1 MTICGAPSGHEM
13 SPAQQAQNLVSMRA
27 VRPLIHAVAA
37 AGVGRGAFLRA
48 ARLDPSREHAPDA
61 RLPRAKLF
69 ELFELAVAVTGDPAF
84 GLHSVEGLRS
94 EAVSPLGALVV
105 HASTLRDALRSL
117 QEFRRLFANE
127 ASFHIHERNGKVLVR
142 CHRTEEASAIAQRY
156 MSEVALG
163 GLYLLLRRFAVP
175 VEFVAFTYPAPEYV
189 VEYTRVFER
198 RARFGQ
204 VFTGLCFDAA
214 WLDACSP
221 HEDSALHDALT
232 DHARREIRQLTERR
246 PWAERVRDLLVWQ
259 RQPRLMT
266 MATSA
271 RKLGVSVRS
280 LRRHLAREGQ
290 PYPTL
295 VGEAMTLIAKH
306 SLLEEDRTIAETAH
320 ELGFADNT
328 AFHRAFKRWT
338 GLTPT
343 EYREQ
348 RALDTRD
355 SAT

>member
-1 MTICGAPSGHEM
+1 M

-27 VRPLIHAVAA
+27 VRPLVHAVAA
-37 AGVGRGAFLRA
+37 VGIGRAAFLRA
-48 ARLDPSREHAPDA
+48 ARLDPSWEQAPDA

-69 ELFELAVAVTGDPAF
+69 ELFELAIAVTGDPAF
-84 GLHSVEGLRS
+84 GLHSVEALRS

-105 HASTLRDALRSL
+105 HASTLREALRSL

-127 ASFHIHERNGKVLVR
+127 ASFHIHERSGKVFVR
-142 CHRTEEASAIAQRY
+142 CHRTEGASAVALRY

-163 GLYLLLRRFAVP
+163 GFYLLLRRLAVP
-175 VEFVAFTYPAPEYV
+175 VDFVAFTYPAPEYV
-189 VEYTRVFER
+189 VEYKRVFER

-214 WLDACSP
+214 WLDVCSP
-221 HEDSALHDALT
+221 HQDSALHDALT
-232 DHARREIRQLTERR
+232 DHARRQIRQLTERR

-295 VGEAMTLIAKH
+295 MSEAMALIAKNC
-306 SLLEEDRTIAETAH
+306 LLDQGRTIMETAH

-343 EYREQ
+343 EFRKKCT
-348 RALDTRD
+348 LCD
-355 SAT
+355 